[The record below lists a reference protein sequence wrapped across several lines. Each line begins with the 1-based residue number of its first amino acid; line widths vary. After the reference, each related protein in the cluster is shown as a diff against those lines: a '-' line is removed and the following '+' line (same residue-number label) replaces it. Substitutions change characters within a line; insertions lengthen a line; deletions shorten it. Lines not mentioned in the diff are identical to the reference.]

1 MYANCQV
8 ISLEVRQSHVHRAL
22 DISYDLRP
30 PYLCSTAD
38 AR

>member
-22 DISYDLRP
+22 DISYDDD
-30 PYLCSTAD
+30 TKF
-38 AR
+38 